1 MKQPKS
7 LVFLLLSL
15 ILTSCSSS
23 NSISSN
29 DISDDLSTYSE
40 SDNGLTAI
48 QYNFGVAC
56 DRIRNGVFEGTADL
70 FREAGTMGEEGGD
83 LDHAQIAYKYADA
96 VENFDQ
102 SETFS
107 ECQNYW

>member
-15 ILTSCSSS
+15 IPTSCTSS
-23 NSISSN
+23 NSTSS
-29 DISDDLSTYSE
+29 SDVSDESRSSSE
-40 SDNGLTAI
+40 SGNGLTAI

-56 DRIRNGVFEGTADL
+56 DRIRAGVFDGTADL
-70 FREAGTMGEEGGD
+70 FREAGTMGEEGGNLD
-83 LDHAQIAYKYADA
+83 LAQIAYKYADA
-96 VENFDQ
+96 LENFDQ

-107 ECQNYW
+107 ECQNY

>member
-15 ILTSCSSS
+15 ILTSCTSS
-23 NSISSN
+23 NSTSSS
-29 DISDDLSTYSE
+29 DISDESRSSSE
-40 SDNGLTAI
+40 SGNGLTAI

-56 DRIRNGVFEGTADL
+56 DRIRAGVFDGTADL

-83 LDHAQIAYKYADA
+83 LDLARIAYKYADA
-96 VENFDQ
+96 LENFDQ
-102 SETFS
+102 TETFS
-107 ECQNYW
+107 ECQNY